1 MVGFIMVRKR
11 RIWFPGAAY
20 HITCRGNHR
29 NDIFKD
35 EEDFLVYLTILEAA
49 KHEYPF
55 VLIAYCLMTN
65 HVHLLIK
72 TKETDTGK
80 IMKKINLSYAI
91 YFNNKFN
98 YVGHLFQGRYFA
110 ELIEDDA
117 QMLSTSRYIHLNP
130 IRAKMV
136 SKPSD
141 YEWSSYSMYIG
152 EKVEKHIDSLIIL
165 NRFKDK
171 SRKLYKEYV
180 ESSLIM
186 DLMEEEL
193 DGLSG

>member
-1 MVGFIMVRKR
+1 MVRKP

-35 EEDFLVYLTILEAA
+35 QEDYLVYLTILEEA

-55 VLIAYCLMTN
+55 ILIAYCLMTN
-65 HVHLLIK
+65 HVHLQIK
-72 TKETDTGK
+72 TKEIDTNK
-80 IMKKINLSYAI
+80 IMKKINQIYTM
-91 YFNNKFN
+91 YFNNKYN

-110 ELIEDDA
+110 ELIIDDA

-136 SKPSD
+136 KRPED

-152 EKVEKHIDSLIIL
+152 EKVEKHIESFIIL
-165 NRFKDK
+165 SRFKGQC
-171 SRKLYKEYV
+171 RRLYKEFV

-186 DLMEEEL
+186 SLMEEGL

>member
-1 MVGFIMVRKR
+1 MARKP
-11 RIWFPGAAY
+11 RIWFSGAAY

-35 EEDFLVYLTILEAA
+35 QEDYLVYLTVLEDA
-49 KHEYPF
+49 KQEYPF
-55 VLIAYCLMTN
+55 TLIAYCLMTN
-65 HVHLLIK
+65 HVHLQLK
-72 TKETDTGK
+72 TKEIDLSK
-80 IMKKINLSYAI
+80 IMKKINQSYTR
-91 YFNNKFN
+91 YFNNKYN

-110 ELIEDDA
+110 ELIIDDA

-136 SKPSD
+136 SRPSD

-152 EKVEKHIDSLIIL
+152 EKTEKHIESFIIL
-165 NRFKDK
+165 SRFKEQ

-180 ESSLIM
+180 ECSL
-186 DLMEEEL
+186 LMNLVEENL
-193 DGLSG
+193 NGLSS